1 MDSLLAYFNSIHPLP
16 EALVRHLK
24 ETLRQK
30 ELSGKHYLFWSEQV
44 CEHIYFVERGL
55 LRCFR
60 VSGSKEICTRFMQE
74 GDICI
79 SVQSFFRQQRSCENI
94 QAIEDSLV
102 YYMSYEELQ
111 NIYRKFPEFN
121 FIGRVLIEKY
131 YLLLDQEVNAMRAQN
146 AGERYHWLI
155 ENFSDLMSRLPLKYI
170 ASYLG
175 ITDVMLSRIRSR
187 A

>member
-1 MDSLLAYFNSIHPLP
+1 MDTLLAHFNSIYPLP
-16 EALVRHLK
+16 EALVTYLRGVF
-24 ETLRQK
+24 RQK
-30 ELSGKHYLFWSEQV
+30 EIPAKHYLFWSGQV
-44 CEHIYFVERGL
+44 CEHIYFIERGL

-60 VSGSKEICTRFMQE
+60 IDGSKDICTRFLQE

-79 SVQSFFRQQRSCENI
+79 SVQSFFRQQCSCENI
-94 QAIEDSLV
+94 QALEDSKV
-102 YYMSYEELQ
+102 YYISYEELQ

-121 FIGRVLIEKY
+121 FVGRVLIEKY
-131 YLLLDQEVNAMRAQN
+131 YLLLDEQVNAMRAQH

-155 ENFSDLMSRLPLKYI
+155 ENFPVLMARLPLKYI

-175 ITDVMLSRIRSR
+175 ISDVMLSRIRRR